1 MIAKSSLR
9 KPLGELLV
17 DCDALTPAQRDAA
30 LHRQRQTGQ
39 RFGDVCLEMKLISEQ
54 QLMDVLAEQ
63 WRIPTVQL
71 RKGLVDPKIVQVI
84 PLDKA
89 QRYGVVPMFK
99 VEDTLTV
106 AMADPRS
113 LLALDDLDALTQCRV
128 QPVLCRAEDIKRC
141 LQEYYGEQTQVDDF
155 LSSLEEAEVSVTE
168 ALETGSAED
177 LEAKAGESPVINL
190 VNLIVLKAIKS
201 GASDIHLEPDIRTF
215 RVRYR
220 IDGVLYEA
228 MTLRPSLHPSVA
240 ARLKVMANLDIA
252 ERRLPQ
258 EGRMHVTAQGR
269 EIDLRFSS
277 MPTVQGEKI
286 VLRLLDRQQGGR
298 SLDQLGF
305 TGEALQRL
313 KELVHRPLGL
323 VLVTGPTGSGKTTTL
338 YSAINSINTMGKNI
352 ITIEDPVEYQL
363 ELINQI
369 QVRDA
374 IGLSFA
380 RILRS
385 VLRQD
390 PDVVMVGEIRDRE
403 TAEIAIQAALTG
415 HLVLSTLHTND
426 SAGTI
431 TRLLDMGVEPY
442 LIASA
447 VAGVLAQR
455 LVRTICPACKTLY
468 YAPAAIKEQLG
479 VPADQNLQLAR
490 GRGCEECYDSG
501 FKGRIGIY
509 EFLFV
514 DEALRAVILQ
524 HPSTEEVRQQREQ
537 SGLPTLLQEGYQK
550 VLQKRTTIE
559 EVSRAVH
566 LDE

>member
-1 MIAKSSLR
+1 MMANASLR

-17 DCDALTPAQRDAA
+17 DCGALTSAQRDAA

-39 RFGDVCLEMKLISEQ
+39 RFGNVCLEMKLISEQ

-71 RKGLVDPKIVQVI
+71 RKGLVDPKIVRVI

-106 AMADPRS
+106 ALADPRT

-128 QPVLCRAEDIKRC
+128 QPVLCRAEDIKRG

-155 LSSLEEAEVSVTE
+155 LSSLEEAEVSVAE
-168 ALETGSAED
+168 ALEASSNEE

-190 VNLIVLKAIKS
+190 VNLIILKAIKS
-201 GASDIHLEPDIRTF
+201 GASDIHLEPDLRTF

-228 MTLRPSLHPSVA
+228 MTLRPSLHPSVI

-258 EGRMHVTAQGR
+258 EGRIHVTTQGR

-286 VLRLLDRQQGGR
+286 VLRLLDSHQGLR
-298 SLDQLGF
+298 SLEQLGF
-305 TGEALQRL
+305 TGETLERF

-338 YSAINSINTMGKNI
+338 YSAIHSINTMGKNI

-390 PDVVMVGEIRDRE
+390 PDIVMVGEIRDRE

-468 YAPAAIKEQLG
+468 YAPPAIKEQLG
-479 VPADQNLQLAR
+479 VATDQNLQLAR

-514 DEALRAVILQ
+514 DDALRSVILQ
-524 HPSTEEVRQQREQ
+524 HPSTEEVRRQREH

-550 VLQKRTTIE
+550 VLQKLTTIE